1 MVYWRR
7 LTITNQKE
15 TLRAMASIR
24 RHPNDRSW
32 QVRYRD
38 PAGTQQTKAFTRQV
52 DAKAFAADVESDKRR
67 GSYIDPQAGNVTF
80 AEYAKRWQQTR
91 RDKAQATRDRDASY
105 LRSMVLPTFANL
117 PLRTITTSQI
127 ASWLA
132 NLDRADATRAKALQ
146 IVRNI
151 FELARQDRAIGF
163 NPAADVSTPTSEPE
177 RVGRA
182 LNDAEVA
189 AILDAAEAVDE
200 TTAAMVW
207 AMVRAGLRVG
217 EAIALHRSDVDLT
230 TGMLNV
236 RRSMNRSG
244 ELVPVKGRRRQDQ
257 GRRIPIPADL
267 TERLGRHLA
276 SSRLAAIDG
285 FLFTAPRGGPISYAR
300 WRQRTWSRIVDTAG
314 VDARPHDLRRTCA
327 TRLIVEDR
335 WSPAEVQAF
344 LGHRDPRVTLA
355 IYTMISADELPTP
368 SSIAT

>member
-1 MVYWRR
+1 M
-7 LTITNQKE
+7 
-15 TLRAMASIR
+15 
-24 RHPNDRSW
+24 
-32 QVRYRD
+32 
-38 PAGTQQTKAFTRQV
+38 
-52 DAKAFAADVESDKRR
+52 
-67 GSYIDPQAGNVTF
+67 
-80 AEYAKRWQQTR
+80 
-91 RDKAQATRDRDASY
+91 
-105 LRSMVLPTFANL
+105 
-117 PLRTITTSQI
+117 
-127 ASWLA
+127 
-132 NLDRADATRAKALQ
+132 
-146 IVRNI
+146 
-151 FELARQDRAIGF
+151 
-163 NPAADVSTPTSEPE
+163 
-177 RVGRA
+177 
-182 LNDAEVA
+182 
-189 AILDAAEAVDE
+189 DAAEAVDE

-355 IYTMISADELPTP
+355 IYTMISADEAANTVLDSDLAENGKRFSCGPDVDQEHHRRP
-368 SSIAT
+368 PPPPRNRKPLAVQGVSLVGATGIKPVTSAV

>member
-38 PAGTQQTKAFTRQV
+38 PAGTQRTKAFTRQV

-163 NPAADVSTPTSEPE
+163 NPAAAASVYHEREIKTS
-177 RVGRA
+177 
-182 LNDAEVA
+182 N
-189 AILDAAEAVDE
+189 
-200 TTAAMVW
+200 W
-207 AMVRAGLRVG
+207 
-217 EAIALHRSDVDLT
+217 
-230 TGMLNV
+230 
-236 RRSMNRSG
+236 
-244 ELVPVKGRRRQDQ
+244 KG
-257 GRRIPIPADL
+257 
-267 TERLGRHLA
+267 
-276 SSRLAAIDG
+276 
-285 FLFTAPRGGPISYAR
+285 Y
-300 WRQRTWSRIVDTAG
+300 
-314 VDARPHDLRRTCA
+314 
-327 TRLIVEDR
+327 
-335 WSPAEVQAF
+335 
-344 LGHRDPRVTLA
+344 
-355 IYTMISADELPTP
+355 
-368 SSIAT
+368 